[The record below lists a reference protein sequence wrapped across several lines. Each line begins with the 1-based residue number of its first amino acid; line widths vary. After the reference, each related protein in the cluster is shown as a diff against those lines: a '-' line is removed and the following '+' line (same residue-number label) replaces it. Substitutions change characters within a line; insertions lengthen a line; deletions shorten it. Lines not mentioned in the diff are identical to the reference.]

1 MSLEDRLQ
9 LMNIMKEGSPARSS
23 PDRSPENAAKAEAF
37 QNARDLADAAGQDNF
52 AVPRI
57 SRESILRRVKSRN
70 FDEDEEQQDEF
81 ASAPSSPERNYD
93 NVDEL
98 DPDVPIASREAS
110 SNFEFDVPE
119 VSVKQEPNDDDF
131 VDVYSIPDLY
141 SVDRSLSPQ
150 FNLDRDGSVVRHDVG
165 HVRESAEED
174 DDDDDDDASRY
185 SPDEVQQTSSNST
198 TEDEGPPTPKQEDV
212 VIPSIEEPKE
222 EPTSLPQVSLFDDD
236 FSRGLASY
244 MSDSPPDEKTPESH
258 PTLESLPRPMFRP
271 ETPQS
276 LSQVP
281 WEDDQRSIEEPG
293 TPDSVIRHPI
303 EHTWEATPEIPE
315 VEATIRAPG
324 SGLKTRSSV
333 SRREIE
339 AINDDDEPP
348 LPIPAR
354 DLGRRLS
361 TEPRARRSSSDS
373 RPKSSESRPKSTD
386 LNMEAMKL
394 DLLVP
399 EVGGLG
405 LDAEFDRV
413 IEAQKVASLSF
424 TSPAFTSSAHFPPS
438 SAEHVD
444 GTAFSPHNKRL
455 SANQTYRT
463 QKGYLMRH
471 NTKVVVAR
479 SGRDFSDEV
488 KTKVGNGTTS
498 DAGQASV
505 MRDGT
510 KSANSSPRKAS
521 ESKPYQTMPWDSK
534 ARRKSIRTASG
545 EVRKRAKEGPAPPL
559 PGMESAV
566 NGLGALEEA
575 NGDGEWEEGTERG
588 RLFVKVI
595 GVKDLDLPLPKNE
608 RTDFQLTLDNGLH
621 CVTTSWLELGRSA
634 PVGQEFELVVLND
647 LEFQLTLQTKLTPPP
662 KPVAGPAP
670 SPTKAPA
677 SPTKGSVS
685 KSRGFFAS
693 LAMSPKKRREQE
705 RLLKEEAERQAQQEA
720 RENQR
725 RQQEEASRRQQQQQR
740 NAGPATAWDLLHTLV
755 GGDGSFARAY
765 ISLKSHERS
774 CFGRPFVVDI
784 PCYNEWALE
793 DNDRIVSSVKS
804 KQRGHGPV
812 RRPPY
817 EVGKLQLQLLYV
829 PKPKGTREEEMP
841 KSMNAAVREMREA
854 EEVKER
860 SWEGFLSQQGGDCPV
875 SSSLSSF
882 VSSSSSFSVPQDC
895 LFFLV

>member
-1 MSLEDRLQ
+1 
-9 LMNIMKEGSPARSS
+9 
-23 PDRSPENAAKAEAF
+23 
-37 QNARDLADAAGQDNF
+37 
-52 AVPRI
+52 
-57 SRESILRRVKSRN
+57 
-70 FDEDEEQQDEF
+70 
-81 ASAPSSPERNYD
+81 
-93 NVDEL
+93 
-98 DPDVPIASREAS
+98 
-110 SNFEFDVPE
+110 
-119 VSVKQEPNDDDF
+119 
-131 VDVYSIPDLY
+131 
-141 SVDRSLSPQ
+141 
-150 FNLDRDGSVVRHDVG
+150 
-165 HVRESAEED
+165 
-174 DDDDDDDASRY
+174 
-185 SPDEVQQTSSNST
+185 
-198 TEDEGPPTPKQEDV
+198 
-212 VIPSIEEPKE
+212 
-222 EPTSLPQVSLFDDD
+222 
-236 FSRGLASY
+236 
-244 MSDSPPDEKTPESH
+244 
-258 PTLESLPRPMFRP
+258 MFRP

-281 WEDDQRSIEEPG
+281 WEDDQQLIEEPG

-303 EHTWEATPEIPE
+303 EHTREETPEIPE

-324 SGLKTRSSV
+324 SGLKTRNSI

-339 AINDDDEPP
+339 AINDEDEPP
-348 LPIPAR
+348 LPLPAR
-354 DLGRRLS
+354 DLGRPS
-361 TEPRARRSSSDS
+361 SMEPLARPSSSDS
-373 RPKSSESRPKSTD
+373 RPKSSDFRPKSAD

-394 DLLVP
+394 DLPVS

-413 IEAQKVASLSF
+413 IEAQKVAPLSF
-424 TSPAFTSSAHFPPS
+424 TSPTSPAFTSSAHFPPS

-444 GTAFSPHNKRL
+444 GTAYSPHNKRL

-488 KTKVGNGTTS
+488 KTKVGNGTAS

-505 MRDGT
+505 TRDGT
-510 KSANSSPRKAS
+510 KLANSSPRKAS

-534 ARRKSIRTASG
+534 VRRKSIRTASG
-545 EVRKRAKEGPAPPL
+545 EVRKKAKEGPAPPL

-566 NGLGALEEA
+566 NGLGALEET
-575 NGDGEWEEGTERG
+575 NGDDEWEEGTERG

-595 GVKDLDLPLPKNE
+595 GVKDLDLPLPKHE
-608 RTDFQLTLDNGLH
+608 RTNFQLTLDNGLH

-634 PVGQEFELVVLND
+634 PIGQEFELVVLND
-647 LEFQLTLQTKLTPPP
+647 LEFQLTLQTKLTPPQ
-662 KPVAGPAP
+662 KPAAAPVP

-677 SPTKGSVS
+677 SPTKGSMS
-685 KSRGFFAS
+685 KSKGFFSS

-720 RENQR
+720 RETQR
-725 RQQEEASRRQQQQQR
+725 RQQEEASRRQQQQR

-860 SWEGFLSQQGGDCPV
+860 SWEGILSQQGGDCPYWRRRFFKLTNSKLTAYHETSHQPRATINLAKASKLIDDKRSLV
-875 SSSLSSF
+875 SDDNGGNAKKSGGRRKSAFAEEEEGYMFVEEGFRLRFSNGETIDFYADSREQKDGWMKVLSEVVGKQEVEGKKSAWSAAVLAHEAKYGKPEQAREVESLAAVTTSATTGQQQQQQQQQQRPAGHARTK
-882 VSSSSSFSVPQDC
+882 SVPDPSSWVAGKHSKATEGDHDRLAPQPPSKETPSRYGPQPRQSASGQRERRDN
-895 LFFLV
+895 VRSMIY